1 LFVSMIADA
10 GFDLPTIGD
19 FVGHSST
26 YMTDRYRHL
35 LDGAEE
41 AAATRFDEYLRR
53 ANTNERI
60 AQLDE
65 VPHRI
70 QRHR

>member
-1 LFVSMIADA
+1 MMADA

-41 AAATRFDEYLRR
+41 AAAKRFDEYLQR
-53 ANTNERI
+53 ANTQARI
-60 AQLDE
+60 GQLED
-65 VPHRI
+65 VPAYNPADR
-70 QRHR
+70 R

>member
-1 LFVSMIADA
+1 MMADA

-41 AAATRFDEYLRR
+41 QAAKRFDEYLQR
-53 ANTNERI
+53 ANIQARI
-60 AQLDE
+60 AQLGQ
-65 VPHRI
+65 PTGA
-70 QRHR
+70 QK